1 MPMKASV
8 ADLIKSIKAKGCY
21 KCGYASNYSAL
32 SFGHIDPSTKYRSRT
47 GRIVQPSELFD
58 QGREYSDKVIMA
70 EIAKCRVICA
80 NCHMEET
87 YPHNA
92 IA

>member
-1 MPMKASV
+1 MKASV
-8 ADLIKSIKAKGCY
+8 ANLIKDLKAKGCY
-21 KCGYASNYSAL
+21 KCGYNRNYSAL
-32 SFGHIDPSTKYRSRT
+32 SFGHIDSSTKYRSRT
-47 GRIVQPSELFD
+47 GRVVQPSELFD
-58 QGREYSDKVIMA
+58 AGKEYSDKVILA
-70 EIAKCRVICA
+70 EVAKCRVICS